1 MHNRFLLWVSHKCV
15 SRNSGLWIG
24 YAFLHWMEQQEPRS
38 VCTRT
43 NWLQIKLIVRHEI
56 ALYNAVLENEQVLME
71 ANMARTEI
79 APELLETVAG
89 GALGFDPDAAGTYTM
104 HCEFSGQTF
113 TGVALGNIMQIA
125 QFGASIPNTP
135 EGEQQIIAWAKARN
149 YI

>member
-38 VCTRT
+38 VCART
-43 NWLQIKLIVRHEI
+43 NWLQIILIVCHEI
-56 ALYNAVLENEQVLME
+56 ALYYAAIENEHVLME
-71 ANMARTEI
+71 ADMGRTEI
-79 APELLETVAG
+79 APESLEIVTG
-89 GALGFDPDAAGTYTM
+89 GALGFDPDASGTYTM
-104 HCEFSGQTF
+104 RCEFSGECYPGITLANVME
-113 TGVALGNIMQIA
+113 TAK
-125 QFGASIPNTP
+125 FGASIPNTP

>member
-1 MHNRFLLWVSHKCV
+1 MR
-15 SRNSGLWIG
+15 IG
-24 YAFLHWMEQQEPRS
+24 YAFLHWMEQQEPKS
-38 VCTRT
+38 VYART
-43 NWLQIKLIVRHEI
+43 NWIQINLIVRHEI
-56 ALYNAVLENEQVLME
+56 ALYNAALENEQVLME

>member
-1 MHNRFLLWVSHKCV
+1 MR
-15 SRNSGLWIG
+15 IG
-24 YAFLHWMEQQEPRS
+24 YAILHWMEQQEPKS
-38 VCTRT
+38 VYART
-43 NWLQIKLIVRHEI
+43 NWIQINLIVRHEI
-56 ALYNAVLENEQVLME
+56 ALYNAALENEQVLME

-89 GALGFDPDAAGTYTM
+89 GALGFDPDGAGTYTM
-104 HCEFSGQTF
+104 HCEFSGESYP
-113 TGVALGNIMQIA
+113 GVTLAGVMELA